1 MHKHKPEFRWAT
13 TTQNLTCRDLHGQVG
28 TPVRAMDFRDHSTAP
43 SGVIALP
50 ALIEDGHRPAI
61 LHFACFSER
70 GTNCANVSLKSTPEW
85 TGTGSTCTGCE
96 R

>member
-61 LHFACFSER
+61 LHFAAAGLFQRARDQLRERVSEVD
-70 GTNCANVSLKSTPEW
+70 A
-85 TGTGSTCTGCE
+85 
-96 R
+96 